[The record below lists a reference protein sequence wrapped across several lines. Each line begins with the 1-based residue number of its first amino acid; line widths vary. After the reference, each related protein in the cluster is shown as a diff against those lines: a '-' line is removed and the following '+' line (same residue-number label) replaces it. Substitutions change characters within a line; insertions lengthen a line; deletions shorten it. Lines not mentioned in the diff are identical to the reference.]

1 MIPARIASPAPVV
14 SSTSTGN
21 GVNEAGLIGYIRV
34 VRLPCI
40 QATRIIGE
48 HMAEVCGC
56 VRAGKSEPTH
66 VAHIEQPGATSGD
79 KVLRDRAFV
88 LDGHFPSL
96 EVHNRGI
103 VAHMP
108 FVKRGVPLV
117 QYWFCHRV
125 LSSRD
130 VGGTRSL

>member
-34 VRLPCI
+34 VRLPCVKP
-40 QATRIIGE
+40 TRIIGE
-48 HMAEVCGC
+48 HMAEVCRC

-66 VAHIEQPGATSGD
+66 VAHIEQSGGSSCGQM
-79 KVLRDRAFV
+79 LRDRAFV

-108 FVKRGVPLV
+108 VVEWGKLGL
-117 QYWFCHRV
+117 
-125 LSSRD
+125 
-130 VGGTRSL
+130 